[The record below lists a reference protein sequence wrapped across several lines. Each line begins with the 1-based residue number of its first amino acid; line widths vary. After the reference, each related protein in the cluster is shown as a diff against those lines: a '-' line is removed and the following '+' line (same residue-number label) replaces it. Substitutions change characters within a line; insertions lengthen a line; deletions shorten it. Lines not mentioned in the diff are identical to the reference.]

1 MADVLPAAASANP
14 ADMIGNL
21 IPQIDPMVAF
31 AVVLGVLFLLFLLVG
46 GVVFLI
52 LVKKNWI
59 VLSWPYK
66 VHIYKPSGNTVMHF
80 VDKAAPITNEQG
92 KIMFKLSQA
101 GFDIEIPD
109 REYICAGNELYGW
122 SSTMR
127 EFIPMK
133 MNFVGYRK
141 SPDPSVIAKI
151 MLCKD
156 EKLRNQYLA
165 DYDSK
170 LKTMELQW
178 RPKVNNA
185 TINSTIENTANIV
198 KNTPMKLDW
207 LVWVGVGA
215 AIMIIIVTFMIS
227 VMMQMKNADEAIKGF
242 EVGNAQAA
250 SLSKMADVMNQT
262 NQINAQLAQILNR
275 SVINIARTT

>member
-1 MADVLPAAASANP
+1 MAVPNAVSPDILGS
-14 ADMIGNL
+14 L
-21 IPQIDPMVAF
+21 IPKIDPMVAF
-31 AVVLGVLFLLFLLVG
+31 AILLGVLFLLFLIVA

-66 VHIYKPSGNTVMHF
+66 VNLFKPSGNHVLHF
-80 VDKAAPITNEQG
+80 VDKAAPVKNEQG
-92 KIMFKLSQA
+92 KIMFKLQQA

-109 REYICAGNELYGW
+109 REYIMPGNELYGW
-122 SSTMR
+122 SGTMR
-127 EFIPMK
+127 EFIALK
-133 MNFVGYRK
+133 MNFVAFKK
-141 SPDPSVIAKI
+141 SPDTQVINKI

-156 EKLRNQYLA
+156 EKLRNKLLA
-165 DYDSK
+165 DYEAK

-178 RPKVNNA
+178 RPKVDNA

-215 AIMIIIVTFMIS
+215 AIMVIIVTFMIAT
-227 VMMQMKNADEAIKGF
+227 MMLMKNSDEVIKGY

-262 NQINAQLAQILNR
+262 NIINAQLANILNR
-275 SVINIARTT
+275 SVINIAKTS